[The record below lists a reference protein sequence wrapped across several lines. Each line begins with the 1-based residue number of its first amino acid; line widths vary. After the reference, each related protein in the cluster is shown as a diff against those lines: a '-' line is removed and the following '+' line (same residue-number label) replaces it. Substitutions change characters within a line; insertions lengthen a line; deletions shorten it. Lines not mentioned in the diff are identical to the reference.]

1 MDWCVQHHH
10 HQNMCQRHCLFGRV
24 LAPSPSTLCPFSPH
38 QPCATFH
45 VQLLLAPA
53 ESHMLYQASQKHLA
67 LLERPE
73 MGCIKGWLRY
83 CLGPKQN
90 FRLRRGSDYG
100 QHLLNSASRLVLLQ
114 CSGFAH
120 AKTIGRLH
128 GRCQQVRFSN
138 GLKEWPVNCRVWS
151 KILGTLA

>member
-1 MDWCVQHHH
+1 VQHHH

-24 LAPSPSTLCPFSPH
+24 LAPNPSTLCPFSPH
-38 QPCATFH
+38 LPCAMFH
-45 VQLLLAPA
+45 VQLASA
-53 ESHMLYQASQKHLA
+53 ESHMLYQASQMHLA

-73 MGCIKGWLRY
+73 MGCIKRWLRY
-83 CLGPKQN
+83 CLGLKKR

-100 QHLLNSASRLVLLQ
+100 QYLLDSVSRSVLLQ

-120 AKTIGRLH
+120 AKPIGRLH
-128 GRCQQVRFSN
+128 GPCQQVTFSN
-138 GLKEWPVNCRVWS
+138 GLKEWPVNCRVWP